1 MHGHGNALAGDKQQ
15 TGSQPRKFK
24 LWDVP
29 EAARGQRPAK
39 DARSTGRRD
48 QRSSCPAERGKEK
61 GRDLAHEYTQLG
73 LTILQRKKPDIQAW
87 AARDQMS
94 CKGSGSASSGYTGPA
109 QNRLAGRIRARV
121 MKDLGARPAPAFA
134 TNAGLPPTPL
144 PLPATRGRSP
154 THTTES
160 HSSHQTSMQL
170 GSCTSLET
178 ARWLCWSWA

>member
-39 DARSTGRRD
+39 EARSTGRRD
-48 QRSSCPAERGKEK
+48 QRSSCPAEREGKREGK
-61 GRDLAHEYTQLG
+61 RPGPRVTQLG
-73 LTILQRKKPDIQAW
+73 PAKKETRR

-94 CKGSGSASSGYTGPA
+94 CKGSYSASSGYTGPA
-109 QNRLAGRIRARV
+109 QNRLAGRTRARV
-121 MKDLGARPAPAFA
+121 MKDLGARQAPAFA
-134 TNAGLPPTPL
+134 TNAGLPPTPP

-154 THTTES
+154 THTTEC
-160 HSSHQTSMQL
+160 HSSDQTCLQL